1 MVALTNSVIEPNFIA
16 VEGAIGAGKTS
27 LVELLGKQF
36 DAKTILENDEGNP
49 FLGKFYEDRESF
61 AFQTQ
66 IYFLLSRYN
75 QYLNLAQRDLFN
87 SVVITDFLFQKDPLF
102 ANLNLKSHDLQLY
115 YQIYDLIK
123 IRPPKPDLVIFLQA
137 DTDILKERIE
147 KRSRDYECYLDW
159 DYLDAVNKAF
169 NNFFF
174 YYSETPLLVVNTNE
188 IDFVEKKIDLQ
199 ELINKIN
206 HHKIGREYYNPLGS

>member
-1 MVALTNSVIEPNFIA
+1 M
-16 VEGAIGAGKTS
+16 
-27 LVELLGKQF
+27 
-36 DAKTILENDEGNP
+36 P
-49 FLGKFYEDRESF
+49 FRRKFF
-61 AFQTQ
+61 
-66 IYFLLSRYN
+66 FLLNRYSL
-75 QYLNLAQRDLFN
+75 YLNLAQRDLFN
-87 SVVITDFLFQKDPLF
+87 SVVLTDFLFQKDPLF
-102 ANLNLKSHDLQLY
+102 ANLNLKSHELQLY
-115 YQIYDLIK
+115 NQIFDLIK
-123 IRPPKPDLVIFLQA
+123 FRPPKPDLVIFLQA

-147 KRSRDYECYLDW
+147 KRSRDYEFYLDW
-159 DYLDAVNKAF
+159 DYLEAVNKAF